1 MSRYKNI
8 QGIIPKHSSVK
19 DKLPTAAQLETAEIA
34 VNINSES
41 PFISVKCNDGSV
53 KKITADGGY
62 VVVSE
67 LPASGKS
74 GVVYALETVIVD
86 PDEGSTYYSYD
97 LYIYEQDNWRK
108 VGETTEP
115 LTAGENI
122 TIVNNKISAD
132 QVIDI
137 TQSDY
142 DNLPASAKTSSAIYN
157 ITDKSVLNVDEY
169 QKKLVA
175 GDFISIDA
183 IHNTIDCT
191 LDPNLYVMVNAL
203 PAEGTE
209 NKIYLVKVTNPDTT
223 VSFEQYGWINDEWVE
238 YGKTSNLQPNVAGS
252 GITIDSNNAI
262 NAKLGNGLTMDANSA
277 ITADLGAGLTMDG
290 NKIVPNIAAPLIKNA
305 SNQLSVS
312 SSSTYTSTG
321 TELFTR
327 AGAYS
332 MYSSVGQEVTV
343 SYEINTT
350 YVNSV
355 SYCKAYKIFPNLD
368 FYYLGMVVRVKDVP
382 AQTEVTMLNNVKI
395 NGKVPAN
402 ETMKRQSLNG
412 AMQRDTAPCGLIWKA
427 EGENKVY
434 FHPATAVPSGGD
446 NCIITAF
453 LWLPRTAS

>member
-1 MSRYKNI
+1 MTKYKNVS
-8 QGIIPKHSSVK
+8 GIIPKHSSVK
-19 DKLPTAAQLETAEIA
+19 DKLPTSAQLETAEIA

-62 VVVSE
+62 VVVNE

-74 GVVYALETVIVD
+74 GVVYALETSIVD
-86 PDEGSTYYSYD
+86 PDEGTTYYSYD
-97 LYIYEQDNWRK
+97 LYLYEQDNWRK
-108 VGETTEP
+108 IGETTEP

-122 TIVNNKISAD
+122 TIVNNKINAD

-142 DNLPASAKTSSAIYN
+142 DELPASAKTSSAIYN
-157 ITDKSVLNVDEY
+157 ITDKPVLNTDDY

-175 GDFISIDA
+175 GDGITIDA
-183 IHNTIDCT
+183 VNNIIDCT
-191 LDPNLYVMVNAL
+191 LDPNLYIVVDAL
-203 PAEGTE
+203 PAEGVE
-209 NKIYLVKVTNPDTT
+209 NKIYLLKVTNPDTT
-223 VSFEQYGWINDEWVE
+223 VSFNQYGWINDAWVN
-238 YGKTSNLQPNVAGS
+238 YGQTSSLTPNTAGS
-252 GITIDSNNAI
+252 GITIDSTNNAI
-262 NAKLGNGLTMDANSA
+262 NTRLGAGLSFDANSA
-277 ITADLGAGLTMDG
+277 ITPSVGSGL
-290 NKIVPNIAAPLIKNA
+290 KIENNAVVPNIAAPLILNA

-327 AGAYS
+327 AGAYN

-343 SYEINTT
+343 TYEINTT

-382 AQTEVTMLNNVKI
+382 AQTEVKMLNNVKI

-427 EGENKVY
+427 EVENTIY
-434 FHPATAVPSGGD
+434 FHPTTAVPSGGD

-453 LWLPRTAS
+453 LWAPRTA